1 MNNLYL
7 ITGPAGVGKSTVSME
22 IAKSYNKS
30 ALIEGDDI
38 YHQVVGSYVQA
49 WKKGNHLQTFWK
61 VCLNIIDTYLSD
73 GFDVIFN
80 YIIKLENLELLKK
93 RFINYNIKFVIL
105 MVDEETLLLRD
116 KKRPEDCQMKERCI
130 ILLNN
135 FRNMNYN
142 KQNILDTTHLSIED
156 TVNIIKNNE
165 KFIV

>member
-1 MNNLYL
+1 M
-7 ITGPAGVGKSTVSME
+7 
-22 IAKSYNKS
+22 
-30 ALIEGDDI
+30 I
-38 YHQVVGSYVQA
+38 YHQVVGGYVQA
-49 WKKGNHLQTFWK
+49 WKKGNHIQTFWK

-80 YIIKLENLELLKK
+80 YIIKLENLELLKE

-130 ILLNN
+130 TLLNN

>member
-1 MNNLYL
+1 M
-7 ITGPAGVGKSTVSME
+7 
-22 IAKSYNKS
+22 
-30 ALIEGDDI
+30 I

-80 YIIKLENLELLKK
+80 YIIKSENLELLKK

-130 ILLNN
+130 TLLNN

>member
-1 MNNLYL
+1 M
-7 ITGPAGVGKSTVSME
+7 
-22 IAKSYNKS
+22 
-30 ALIEGDDI
+30 I
-38 YHQVVGSYVQA
+38 YHQVVGGYVQA
-49 WKKGNHLQTFWK
+49 WKKGNHIQTFWK

-130 ILLNN
+130 TLLNN